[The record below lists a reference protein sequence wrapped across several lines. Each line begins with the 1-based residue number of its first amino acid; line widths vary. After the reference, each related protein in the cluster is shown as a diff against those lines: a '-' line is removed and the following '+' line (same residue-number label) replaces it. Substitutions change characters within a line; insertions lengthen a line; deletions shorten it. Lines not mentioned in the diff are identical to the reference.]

1 MTAREQ
7 AERVLQ
13 GLPEE
18 LMPAALEA
26 LETVLKGEEVDE
38 DLAALL
44 DAEADELLGELDDA
58 ESEQPPVT
66 CIGMISSGRGDLSAR
81 ASRDEFEPPSSR

>member
-1 MTAREQ
+1 MTAREE

-26 LETVLKGEEVDE
+26 LEAALEREEVDE

-44 DAEADELLGELDDA
+44 DAKADELLGELDDA
-58 ESEQPPVT
+58 EGEQPP
-66 CIGMISSGRGDLSAR
+66 
-81 ASRDEFEPPSSR
+81 SR

>member
-1 MTAREQ
+1 MTAREE

-18 LMPAALEA
+18 SMPAALEA
-26 LETVLKGEEVDE
+26 LEAVLKREEVDE

-58 ESEQPPVT
+58 EGEQPPVT
-66 CIGMISSGRGDLSAR
+66 CIGMFASGRGDLSKL
-81 ASRDEFEPPSSR
+81 ASEDVYEPPPFR

>member
-7 AERVLQ
+7 AEQVLQ

-26 LETVLKGEEVDE
+26 LEAVLKGEEVDE

-66 CIGMISSGRGDLSAR
+66 CIGMFSSGRGDLSAR
-81 ASRDEFEPPSSR
+81 ASRDEFEPPPSR

>member
-1 MTAREQ
+1 MTAREE

-18 LMPAALEA
+18 LMPAAFEA
-26 LETVLKGEEVDE
+26 LEAVLKGEES
-38 DLAALL
+38 
-44 DAEADELLGELDDA
+44 DA
-58 ESEQPPVT
+58 EQPPVT
-66 CIGMISSGRGDLSAR
+66 CIGMFSSGRGDLSAR

>member
-1 MTAREQ
+1 
-7 AERVLQ
+7 VLQ

-26 LETVLKGEEVDE
+26 LEAALEREEVDE

-58 ESEQPPVT
+58 EGEQPP
-66 CIGMISSGRGDLSAR
+66 
-81 ASRDEFEPPSSR
+81 SR

>member
-1 MTAREQ
+1 VIAR
-7 AERVLQ
+7 AAGGVDASGVGGSAQ
-13 GLPEE
+13 G
-18 LMPAALEA
+18 
-26 LETVLKGEEVDE
+26 KKVDE

-66 CIGMISSGRGDLSAR
+66 CIGMFSSGRGDLSA
-81 ASRDEFEPPSSR
+81 SEP